1 MESRCL
7 GSSWCGRFFR
17 HSLRRKFATSAVCS
31 YSGLIEGNVHQFTA
45 NVFAAVV
52 VTVYVFVVTYILAFG
67 IDRTI
72 GLRVSE
78 EEEYVGLDLSQHGE
92 APGNKAT

>member
-1 MESRCL
+1 VI
-7 GSSWCGRFFR
+7 G
-17 HSLRRKFATSAVCS
+17 
-31 YSGLIEGNVHQFTA
+31 
-45 NVFAAVV
+45 AVV
-52 VTVYVFVVTYILAFG
+52 VTVYAFIVTYILAIG

-92 APGNKAT
+92 SCR